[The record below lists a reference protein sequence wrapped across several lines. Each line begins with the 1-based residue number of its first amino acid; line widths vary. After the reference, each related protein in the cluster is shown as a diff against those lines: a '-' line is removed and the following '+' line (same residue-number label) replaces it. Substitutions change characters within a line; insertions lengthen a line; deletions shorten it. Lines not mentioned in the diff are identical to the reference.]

1 MRLTRISCFVAA
13 VALTAACGPTVL
25 VDGAL
30 SGDATSGAGADGSG
44 AAAPTGGSGASGSGA
59 ADPTGGSGASGSGAS
74 APTGGSGAG
83 NGGGTKKEWA
93 KAFGAG
99 GHQHLRALASDNLG
113 NVIAAG
119 SFDGVLDPGTGPLDQ
134 TGLRSA
140 FVLKLTPKGKVLWS
154 QTFTADDC
162 AAEAIAIGS
171 ANEVLVTGSVKGS
184 LHVGGAPM
192 ASSDGIFV
200 VKLDGDGAPIWVKTY
215 GTSAGKQADRGL
227 SIAALPDGGAVV
239 GGSFAG
245 SLTIGMPV
253 PADHGVFVAAL
264 SSTGDGAW
272 AMAIDG
278 TTGVV
283 AAGADG
289 RVLAATNTDGGGM
302 GVNAFGPGGTPGW
315 GHKYAPGTINALAL
329 DAAGNALLVGSTTTA
344 DFGGGPLPSP
354 LPNGEGFLVSL
365 DPNGKHRY
373 TRGLP
378 FDTTQSNAV
387 ALTVDSAGH
396 VAVTGSYVHKVD
408 ASTVIQSAFLATF
421 DQAGAPLASHTFGP
435 SDGFGGAVTQAGWGL
450 APAPA
455 GGLYF
460 GGDFFTQIDVAGKS
474 LQGDGTADV
483 FVARLTP

>member
-1 MRLTRISCFVAA
+1 MMAAA
-13 VALTAACGPTVL
+13 VMLTAACGPKV
-25 VDGAL
+25 VIDGEL
-30 SGDATSGAGADGSG
+30 SGDATAGAGADGSG
-44 AAAPTGGSGASGSGA
+44 AAAPSGGSGASGSGA
-59 ADPTGGSGASGSGAS
+59 
-74 APTGGSGAG
+74 G
-83 NGGGTKKEWA
+83 NGGSKKQWA

-99 GHQHLRALASDNLG
+99 GHQHLRALAADQLG

-140 FVLKLTPKGKVLWS
+140 FVLKLSPKGKVLWS

-162 AAEAIAIGS
+162 AAESIAVS
-171 ANEVLVTGSVKGS
+171 AANEVLLTGSVKGS
-184 LHVGGAPM
+184 LHVGGAPV

-200 VKLDGDGAPIWVKTY
+200 VKLDGDGELIWARTF
-215 GTSAGKQADRGL
+215 GSSANKQIDRGL

-264 SSTGDGAW
+264 SPAGDGVW
-272 AMAIDG
+272 AMAIEG

-302 GVNAFGPGGTPGW
+302 GVHAFGPGGTPGW
-315 GHKYAPGTINALAL
+315 GHQYAPGTINAVAL

-354 LPNGEGFLVSL
+354 LPNGEAFLVSL
-365 DPNGKHRY
+365 DPAGKHRY

-378 FDTTQSNAV
+378 FDTTQSSAV
-387 ALTVDSAGH
+387 ALAVDAAGH

-408 ASTVIQSAFLATF
+408 ASTTIQSAFLATF
-421 DQAGAPLASHTFGP
+421 DQAGAPLASHTYGP
-435 SDGFGGAVTQAGWGL
+435 SNGFGGAVTQAGWGV

-455 GGLYF
+455 GGLYL

-483 FVARLTP
+483 FVAKLAP